1 MNNTTVPLSTDEKPP
16 LEHVEQTKP
25 ASITDEQFGKDSEA
39 NADEHDWTPEE
50 EKALRYA

>member
-16 LEHVEQTKP
+16 LEHVEEAKP
-25 ASITDEQFGKDSEA
+25 ASIIGEPFDKDSEA
-39 NADEHDWTPEE
+39 ITDEHDWTPQE